1 LTPGHDIHTDM
12 APGSRSSALIATLV
26 AALAASCSIT
36 RPERKL
42 VPPAGAATL
51 DGRSP
56 YLKAHLRSGYVYVLS
71 RWRADSGEALIVGHG
86 QLLDPNR
93 AIVSDGDVRLPVDS
107 VALFE
112 TNVLRA
118 GGART
123 ALTVMTGVTAA
134 VAVACL
140 ADPKTCF
147 GSCPTFYASDSSGE
161 LLQAEG
167 FSASIAP
174 ALEATDV
181 DMLYRARP
189 RGREFRLRLTNEA
202 LETHVIRRADVLA
215 VRRPAGGR
223 VFTTPDGAFLGA
235 PAVISPSRC
244 AAPEGDC
251 GSAVRSMDGRER
263 LSLAD
268 STDLASREII
278 ELEFDAAPL
287 PPGAVG
293 IVIGARQSLMT
304 TYLVYQA
311 LAFLGRDATRW
322 LATLETGGP
331 TTRDAAGALGRAL
344 GRIEV
349 LVPDGRGGWTPA
361 GAVGETGPIAVDTKV
376 VPLPA
381 GTERPVRIRLRLTRG
396 LWRLDYVALAT
407 LGDSIPVQRLSAEQV
422 RRGGRDDPAARAALI
437 DPARALTTL
446 PGDEYQLVYRL
457 PPEPEGYELFLE
469 ARGYYLEW
477 MRREWLTEE
486 NPALALRMMLDPG
499 GALRALA
506 PEFKRL
512 EPDMERAFWASR
524 YVAR

>member
-1 LTPGHDIHTDM
+1 M
-12 APGSRSSALIATLV
+12 ALSPRSNTLIVTLV
-26 AALAASCSIT
+26 AALAASCAIM
-36 RPERKL
+36 RLERKV
-42 VPPAGAATL
+42 VPPAHVATL
-51 DGRSP
+51 DNASP
-56 YLKAHLRSGYVYVLS
+56 YLKAHLKGGHVYVLS
-71 RWRADSGEALIVGHG
+71 AWRADSGGALIVGRGH
-86 QLLDPNR
+86 LLDANR
-93 AIVSDGDVRLPVDS
+93 AVVAEGEVRLPLDS

-112 TNVLRA
+112 TNVQRP

-123 ALTVMTGVTAA
+123 ALTVMTGITAA
-134 VAVACL
+134 VTVVCL
-140 ADPKTCF
+140 TNPKACF
-147 GSCPTFYASDSSGE
+147 GSCPTFYAADSAGE

-181 DMLYRARP
+181 DMLYRAHP

-223 VFTTPDGAFLGA
+223 VFTTPGGAFLGA
-235 PAVISPSRC
+235 VAFIAPSRC
-244 AAPEGDC
+244 TAAEGDC
-251 GSAVRSMDGRER
+251 RATVRSMDGRER
-263 LSLAD
+263 FSLAD
-268 STDLASREII
+268 STDLAARETID
-278 ELEFDAAPL
+278 LEFESESVPT
-287 PPGAVG
+287 GTVG
-293 IVIGARQSLMT
+293 LVIGARQSLMT

-331 TTRDAAGALGRAL
+331 AAREAAGGLGRAL

-349 LVPDGRGGWTPA
+349 LVPDGSGGWTPA
-361 GAVGETGPIAVDTKV
+361 GAVGETGPLAVDTKV

-381 GTERPVRIRLRLTRG
+381 ATERPVRVRLRLTRG
-396 LWRLDYVALAT
+396 LWRLDYVALAA
-407 LGDSIPVQRLSAEQV
+407 LGDSIPVQRLSPERA
-422 RRGGRDDPAARAALI
+422 RRGGRDDPAARAALV

-446 PGDEYQLVYRL
+446 PGDEYELVYRL
-457 PPEPEGYELFLE
+457 PPEPDGYELFLE

-477 MRREWLTEE
+477 MRREWLAEE
-486 NPALALRMMLDPG
+486 NPPRALQMVLDPA

-512 EPDMERAFWASR
+512 EPDIERTFWESR